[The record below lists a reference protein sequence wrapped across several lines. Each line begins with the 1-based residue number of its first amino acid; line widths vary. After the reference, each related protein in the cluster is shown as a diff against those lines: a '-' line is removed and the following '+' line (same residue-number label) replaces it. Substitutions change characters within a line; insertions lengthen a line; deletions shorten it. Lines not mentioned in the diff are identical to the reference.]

1 MEFVIYALILLA
13 VLLAAVLMGAFYAY
27 RKAFYHRNNRHKPDR
42 TYTNE
47 EPYHAIREKL
57 KSWTDALA
65 AVPFEPVTIRSND
78 GKRLFG
84 RYYHVADGAPLYI
97 EFHGYKGTAFR
108 DFSGGDPF
116 ARRQGSNTLLVDQR
130 AHGDSEGH
138 TITFGILERLDCLAW
153 VKYAVDRFGKDQ
165 KILLSGISMGAATV
179 LMASDLPLPPNVVG
193 IIADSPYP
201 SPKEILMKVCR
212 VDMGLPARALY
223 PLLCLGARLFGHF
236 ALEETSPIEAMRN
249 CTLPIVFAHGE
260 DDDFVPCE
268 MSRQNFAA
276 CTAPKRLITVPGAGH
291 GLAYPADPERY
302 LTELNRCFNELG
314 IPSQISAKAS

>member
-130 AHGDSEGH
+130 AHGDSDGH
-138 TITFGILERLDCLAW
+138 TITFGILERLDCLEW

-193 IIADSPYP
+193 IIADSPYS

-223 PLLCLGARLFGHF
+223 PLLFLGARLFGHF
-236 ALEETSPIEAMRN
+236 GIEGGAIESVQH
-249 CTLPIVFAHGE
+249 TKIPLLILHGE
-260 DDDFVPCE
+260 SDGFVPME
-268 MSRQNFAA
+268 MSRRIADAA
-276 CTAPKRLITVPGAGH
+276 ASEVTLVTFKN
-291 GLAYPADPERY
+291 ADHCLGYVIHPQEY
-302 LTELNRCFNELG
+302 EEALHAFINRCLG
-314 IPSQISAKAS
+314 A